1 MSYTKEKSFM
11 TTLPKLSI
19 VFALLALA
27 NTHVYAAAEADTAE
41 ASNVDASE
49 AIKSSATPDDT
60 APTDTDAAT
69 AEAAPT
75 DTDATTAEA
84 DPDATT
90 ETAPPDADTSGTTSD
105 AEDPDTATDKKEI
118 ETPQKHTKQKVKK
131 KKGTRHHQRKQ
142 CNVNKASE
150 AARSAVTSQTSLH
163 QDTHCSPCQTTA
175 DAPIVQTIAV
185 NEGPCDEACNNIA

>member
-1 MSYTKEKSFM
+1 M

-27 NTHVYAAAEADTAE
+27 NTHVYAGEDNNETTE
-41 ASNVDASE
+41 
-49 AIKSSATPDDT
+49 T
-60 APTDTDAAT
+60 AT

-75 DTDATTAEA
+75 DTDKATPDATAEA
-84 DPDATT
+84 DPAEKDNTVADADPAETT

-105 AEDPDTATDKKEI
+105 AEDPDTETDKKEI
-118 ETPQKHTKQKVKK
+118 ETPQKQTKQKVKK

-142 CNVNKASE
+142 CNVNKASK

-185 NEGPCDEACNNIA
+185 DEGPCDEACNIA

>member
-27 NTHVYAAAEADTAE
+27 NTHVYAGEDNSEAPASTEEAPSTPADTGTE
-41 ASNVDASE
+41 
-49 AIKSSATPDDT
+49 
-60 APTDTDAAT
+60 T
-69 AEAAPT
+69 AEAAPAET
-75 DTDATTAEA
+75 DKATAEA
-84 DPDATT
+84 TPDATADADPAETT
-90 ETAPPDADTSGTTSD
+90 ETAPPDGDTSGTTSD
-105 AEDPDTATDKKEI
+105 AEDPDTATDKKEM

-142 CNVNKASE
+142 CNVNKASD

-163 QDTHCSPCQTTA
+163 KDQACSPCQTTA
-175 DAPIVQTIAV
+175 EVPVVQTITVA
-185 NEGPCDEACNNIA
+185 EGPCDDACNIA